1 MIKKLLT
8 YAPVQIFSA
17 LSLFALIAVQ
27 TRFLLPQEYGFLAVL
42 MVIVEASRS
51 VLIQWIN
58 NCLIRFY
65 PSAERDRQKQI
76 SATVVRWL
84 IGNILFSFFVIGV
97 LVALLTEFEWRVFFA
112 VYAFFVAKALYLFSI
127 EYARVNQKSGHYRRS
142 VMTQAVM
149 SILTTVLF
157 LSFVPALE
165 MALLSLVVSYSIGA
179 AMCGGTGVLH
189 RKVTP
194 ETALK
199 KELFSYG
206 APLMLSGL
214 LGILA
219 ARSDRLFIANLTGL
233 EQAGQ
238 YAAIANLLFGIM
250 ALVFM
255 AIALPLY
262 PELTKLTE
270 DRTRLIAK
278 HKMYSGLL
286 FALSLPATTGLCLLA
301 PALVG
306 IFLGDAYADIDLTTF
321 YLVAAAALLFNLRAH
336 FFDHG
341 LQFTLQTK
349 YVPLIMAAVLF
360 VQVLAAFALIPQLGA
375 QGAAIGILLAM
386 FVSLLLTAFVGWKAG
401 YRYPAPQSA
410 LKTVIATVVMALAI
424 LAVQPFLG
432 QINDVLALIVKISIA
447 LVVYGLAHLL
457 LNSFE
462 VRSSLLKL
470 RSRQGAV

>member
-1 MIKKLLT
+1 MIKKLLI

-27 TRFLLPQEYGFLAVL
+27 TRFLLPEEYGFLAVL

-51 VLIQWIN
+51 VLVQWLN

-65 PSAERDRQKQI
+65 PSAELDRQKQI
-76 SATVVRWL
+76 NATVVRWL
-84 IGNILFSFFVIGV
+84 IGNILFSFFVIGA
-97 LVALLTEFEWRVFFA
+97 LVALLTEFEWHVLFA
-112 VYAFFVAKALYLFSI
+112 VYAFFTAKASYLFSI
-127 EYARVNQKSGHYRRS
+127 EYARVNQKSGHYCRS
-142 VMTQAVM
+142 VMTQSVLSM
-149 SILTTVLF
+149 FTSVLF
-157 LSFVPALE
+157 LSFLPTVE
-165 MALLSLVVSYSIGA
+165 MALLSLVVSYSIGF
-179 AMCGGTGVLH
+179 AMSVGAGKWHGKLI
-189 RKVTP
+189 P
-194 ETALK
+194 ETELK
-199 KELFSYG
+199 KELLSYG

-219 ARSDRLFIANLTGL
+219 TRSDRLFIANLTGL

-278 HKMYSGLL
+278 HKMYGGLL
-286 FALSLPATTGLCLLA
+286 LALSLPATTGLCLLA
-301 PALVG
+301 PVLVS
-306 IFLGDAYADIDLTTF
+306 IFLGEAYADVDLTTF

-336 FFDHG
+336 FFEHG

-349 YVPLIMAAVLF
+349 YVPLIMAVVLL
-360 VQVLAAFALIPQLGA
+360 VQVLAAFVLIPSFGGL
-375 QGAAIGILLAM
+375 GAAIGILLAM
-386 FVSLLLTAFVGWKAG
+386 FVGLLLTVFFGWKAG
-401 YRYPAPQSA
+401 YRYPIPQA
-410 LKTVIATVVMALAI
+410 LIKTVIATGVMALAI
-424 LAVQPFLG
+424 LVVQPFLG
-432 QINDVLALIVKISIA
+432 QINNALVLIVSIGIA
-447 LVVYGLAHLL
+447 LAVYGLAHLL

-462 VRSSLLKL
+462 IRSSLLKL
-470 RSRQGAV
+470 RSRQRAA

>member
-27 TRFLLPQEYGFLAVL
+27 TRFLLPEEYGFLAVL

-51 VLIQWIN
+51 VLVQWIN

-65 PSAERDRQKQI
+65 PSAELDRQKQI
-76 SATVVRWL
+76 SAAVVRWL
-84 IGNILFSFFVIGV
+84 IGNILFSFFVIGA

-112 VYAFFVAKALYLFSI
+112 VYAFFVAKALYLFAT
-127 EYARVNQKSGHYRRS
+127 EFARVNQKADYYRRA
-142 VMTQAVM
+142 VMTQAIL
-149 SILTTVLF
+149 SIFATVLF
-157 LSFVPALE
+157 LSLFPTLE
-165 MALLSLVVSYSIGA
+165 MALLSLVVSHSIGF
-179 AMCGGTGVLH
+179 AMCVGAGEWH
-189 RKVTP
+189 REVIA

-270 DRTRLIAK
+270 DRARLIAK

-321 YLVAAAALLFNLRAH
+321 YLVAAAALMFNLRAH

-349 YVPLIMAAVLF
+349 YVPLIMAVVLL
-360 VQVLAAFALIPQLGA
+360 VQVLAAFALIPQFGA
-375 QGAAIGILLAM
+375 LGAAIGILLAM
-386 FVSLLLTAFVGWKAG
+386 FVGLLQTAFVGWKAG
-401 YRYPAPQSA
+401 YRYPIPQSL
-410 LKTVIATVVMALAI
+410 LKTVIATAGMALAI
-424 LAVQPFLG
+424 LVIQPFLG
-432 QINDVLALIVKISIA
+432 QINNVLALIISIGIA
-447 LVVYGLAHLL
+447 FAVYGLAHLL

>member
-1 MIKKLLT
+1 MIKKLFT

-97 LVALLTEFEWRVFFA
+97 LVALLTEFEWRVFFV
-112 VYAFFVAKALYLFSI
+112 VYAFFVTKALYLFSI
-127 EYARVNQKSGHYRRS
+127 EYARVNQKSGHYRWS

-149 SILTTVLF
+149 SILMTVLF
-157 LSFVPALE
+157 LSLLPSLE
-165 MALLSLVVSYSIGA
+165 VALLSLVVSYSVGA
-179 AMCGGTGVLH
+179 AICVGAGAWH
-189 RKVTP
+189 RKVVP

-286 FALSLPATTGLCLLA
+286 FALSLPATIGLCLLA

-306 IFLGDAYADIDLTTF
+306 IFLGDAYADIDITTF

-349 YVPLIMAAVLF
+349 YVPLIMAVVLL

-375 QGAAIGILLAM
+375 LGAAIGILLAM
-386 FVSLLLTAFVGWKAG
+386 FVGLLITAFVGWKAG
-401 YRYPAPQSA
+401 YRYPVPESA
-410 LKTVIATVVMALAI
+410 LKTVIASGVMALAI
-424 LAVQPFLG
+424 LVVQPFLG
-432 QINDVLALIVKISIA
+432 YINDVLVLIISIGIA
-447 LVVYGLAHLL
+447 LATYVLVHFL

-462 VRSSLLKL
+462 IRSSLLKL
-470 RSRQGAV
+470 RGRRRVV

>member
-1 MIKKLLT
+1 MIKKLFT

-27 TRFLLPQEYGFLAVL
+27 TRFLLPEEYGLLAVL

-51 VLIQWIN
+51 VLVQWIN

-65 PSAERDRQKQI
+65 PSAEPARQKQI
-76 SATVVRWL
+76 GATLIRWL
-84 IGNILFSFFVIGV
+84 IGNLLFSFFVVGALI
-97 LVALLTEFEWRVFFA
+97 ALLAEFEWRVFFA
-112 VYAFFVAKALYLFSI
+112 VYAFFVTKALYLFVI
-127 EYARVNQKSGHYRRS
+127 EYARVNQKAGHYRRS
-142 VMTQAVM
+142 VMMQAIL
-149 SILTTVLF
+149 SIFVTVLL
-157 LSFVPALE
+157 LSLTPTLE
-165 MALLSLVVSYSIGA
+165 MALVSLVVSYLVGFAICASA
-179 AMCGGTGVLH
+179 LEWN
-189 RKVTP
+189 RKHIP
-194 ETALK
+194 ETTLK
-199 KELFSYG
+199 KALFSYG

-286 FALSLPATTGLCLLA
+286 FALSLPATIGLCLLA

-306 IFLGDAYADIDLTTF
+306 IFLGDAYADIDITTF

-349 YVPLIMAAVLF
+349 YVPLIMAVVLL

-375 QGAAIGILLAM
+375 LGAAIGILLAM
-386 FVSLLLTAFVGWKAG
+386 FVGLLITAFVGCKAG
-401 YRYPAPQSA
+401 YRYPVPESA
-410 LKTVIATVVMALAI
+410 LKTVIASGVMALAI
-424 LAVQPFLG
+424 LVVQPLLG
-432 QINDVLALIVKISIA
+432 SINDVLVLIISISIA
-447 LVVYGLAHLL
+447 LVTYVLVHFL

-462 VRSSLLKL
+462 IRSSLLKL
-470 RSRQGAV
+470 RGRRRVV